1 MITWLSKAS
10 IFTGKFVTSRCCLDD
25 GLRRTGDWSEA
36 GITLSCCCSVICSVS
51 PDRHWL
57 VLIMATR
64 GAGGGLI
71 READTEHPDSQAG
84 SGARH
89 TPIPDT
95 ALARMPGE
103 SSLTWAQA
111 SSSLLTASQHYSQF
125 LCSHQHCSRGCVMKT
140 HLYVDSCLC
149 LEKWQKTKYT
159 KISYLHKIKLNFVKL
174 VSITILTWYSISK
187 LKRVYKNKI
196 CVHLKSILNKIPKVH
211 NTMKYFCIWGQ
222 RWMKVLW
229 EFQDYFIWSL
239 LWKAHIW

>member
-1 MITWLSKAS
+1 MSKAS
-10 IFTGKFVTSRCCLDD
+10 IFKGKLVTSRCCLDD

-95 ALARMPGE
+95 GRGCRVNLH
-103 SSLTWAQA
+103 
-111 SSSLLTASQHYSQF
+111 LLEPKPAAHYS
-125 LCSHQHCSRGCVMKT
+125 LPLSTT
-140 HLYVDSCLC
+140 HSFSVLTNTAPEVA
-149 LEKWQKTKYT
+149 WW
-159 KISYLHKIKLNFVKL
+159 KLICMWIHVFV
-174 VSITILTWYSISK
+174 
-187 LKRVYKNKI
+187 
-196 CVHLKSILNKIPKVH
+196 
-211 NTMKYFCIWGQ
+211 
-222 RWMKVLW
+222 
-229 EFQDYFIWSL
+229 
-239 LWKAHIW
+239 

>member
-1 MITWLSKAS
+1 MFCIARPALTSTDYGYQGRWWWTDQRSGHRTPGL
-10 IFTGKFVTSRCCLDD
+10 TSRQWGQAHTD
-25 GLRRTGDWSEA
+25 T
-36 GITLSCCCSVICSVS
+36 
-51 PDRHWL
+51 RH
-57 VLIMATR
+57 R
-64 GAGGGLI
+64 
-71 READTEHPDSQAG
+71 
-84 SGARH
+84 
-89 TPIPDT
+89 
-95 ALARMPGE
+95 ARMPGE

-125 LCSHQHCSRGCVMKT
+125 LCSHQHCARGCVMKT

-159 KISYLHKIKLNFVKL
+159 KILYLHKIKLNFVKL

-196 CVHLKSILNKIPKVH
+196 CVHLKSILNKIPKVQ